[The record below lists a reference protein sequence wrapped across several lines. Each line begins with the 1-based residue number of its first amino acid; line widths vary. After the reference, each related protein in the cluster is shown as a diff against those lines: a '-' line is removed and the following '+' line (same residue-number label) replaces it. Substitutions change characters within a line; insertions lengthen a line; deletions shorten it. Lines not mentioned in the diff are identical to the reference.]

1 VGHVGGPN
9 LGLSRA
15 GQYITEDG
23 AGNAACARDAF
34 GSTTLRHRLPSA
46 GSKAF
51 GHHRREAT
59 ATRVDCDHPAN
70 GVVPPG

>member
-34 GSTTLRHRLPSA
+34 GSTTLRHRVASA
-46 GSKAF
+46 ASKAF
-51 GHHRREAT
+51 GHHRR
-59 ATRVDCDHPAN
+59 
-70 GVVPPG
+70 